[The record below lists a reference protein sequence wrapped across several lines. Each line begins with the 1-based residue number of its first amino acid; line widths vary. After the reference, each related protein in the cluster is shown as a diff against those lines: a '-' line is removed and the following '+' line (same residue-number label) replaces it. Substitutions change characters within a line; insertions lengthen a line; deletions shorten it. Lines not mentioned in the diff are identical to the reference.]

1 MRMNASAADVD
12 ENVLTGTVASS
23 AARRRCGVRVGIF
36 LVMNDQQMHC
46 WPGLSQA
53 VVSSVLLPSLADCD
67 QWSVLLVDI
76 HEEAINGCDHAVRYR
91 LLSVPTRSSA
101 IVFKRLTL
109 R

>member
-23 AARRRCGVRVGIF
+23 AARRRRGVRVGIF

-67 QWSVLLVDI
+67 QWSVL
-76 HEEAINGCDHAVRYR
+76 
-91 LLSVPTRSSA
+91 
-101 IVFKRLTL
+101 
-109 R
+109 